1 MVGFLRD
8 PTVDKEHNQQP
19 SELKKSDDPLPVD
32 LSVCELDEFSL
43 SFADSLLDFDCLGDW
58 IEEIPVMD
66 MAGSNPEPEKV
77 GSVKVMEVEAG
88 EGCLGVKKDES
99 CIETGLGGGFQ
110 ELGDLN
116 ASIDGKP
123 FFEMVGLDPGLE
135 KVDSVKMEV
144 KDVEGC
150 VGMEKDGSFR
160 ETGLADGF
168 RKVGDLSSSIEEGIG
183 NFSLDRGSEE
193 NGRKG
198 LGISVANSL
207 KSVEAVS
214 VIENGVGPKLIV
226 DDDGE
231 CKRGETVGINE
242 GGGNSGEM
250 VTGNGDGAK
259 SDEIKSD
266 GEESDSTSVSS
277 SASSSSS
284 SSGSEE
290 EEEKDEDDEEEEEE
304 GKEKEELEGEIDM
317 EEGEIRDPELEQ
329 MVGLSDDEDDTVTKG
344 PIRSKNELQVLPPV
358 PPVNVTLQPHHQTQP
373 LGVILSII
381 GTQVIVEGIEKHNP
395 LSDGSILWIT
405 ESRSPLG
412 MVDEIFGPVKNPYYM
427 IRYNSESDIP
437 SGIQQGT
444 PISFVPEFA
453 NHVLNDC
460 NIYKK
465 GYDASGENDEEVT
478 DEAEFSDDEKEA
490 EYKRMLKMS
499 KRGTNGP
506 NLGNKK
512 KERKKFNNHGGT
524 RQQNS
529 QPSTPQSVEGSQQP
543 PINQNQQLMF
553 NNQIQQF
560 THDHGNS
567 SRSFGTS
574 QGFAGNP
581 GLVPPFQA
589 PGFIPPSSRVWTNG
603 MPFEQ
608 QSMGFPFGVPT
619 NGMPWLQQNQQQQ
632 QSYQMAFPNGMPF
645 QQQFNPGQMLPPN
658 VGAQSNFGPGPG
670 FAPWPGCVGQ
680 SGLNQALGMG
690 WQAQQSPM
698 SMNVGEQ
705 PRPHIPMNT
714 EVPRD
719 FNQGVNR
726 GRGRKPFQRAGGRF
740 GGGRGQRQSK

>member
-1 MVGFLRD
+1 MITSHISLNYMMVLF
-8 PTVDKEHNQQP
+8 
-19 SELKKSDDPLPVD
+19 
-32 LSVCELDEFSL
+32 
-43 SFADSLLDFDCLGDW
+43 
-58 IEEIPVMD
+58 
-66 MAGSNPEPEKV
+66 
-77 GSVKVMEVEAG
+77 
-88 EGCLGVKKDES
+88 
-99 CIETGLGGGFQ
+99 
-110 ELGDLN
+110 
-116 ASIDGKP
+116 
-123 FFEMVGLDPGLE
+123 
-135 KVDSVKMEV
+135 
-144 KDVEGC
+144 
-150 VGMEKDGSFR
+150 
-160 ETGLADGF
+160 
-168 RKVGDLSSSIEEGIG
+168 
-183 NFSLDRGSEE
+183 
-193 NGRKG
+193 
-198 LGISVANSL
+198 
-207 KSVEAVS
+207 
-214 VIENGVGPKLIV
+214 IV
-226 DDDGE
+226 
-231 CKRGETVGINE
+231 
-242 GGGNSGEM
+242 
-250 VTGNGDGAK
+250 
-259 SDEIKSD
+259 
-266 GEESDSTSVSS
+266 
-277 SASSSSS
+277 
-284 SSGSEE
+284 
-290 EEEKDEDDEEEEEE
+290 
-304 GKEKEELEGEIDM
+304 
-317 EEGEIRDPELEQ
+317 Q
-329 MVGLSDDEDDTVTKG
+329 
-344 PIRSKNELQVLPPV
+344 
-358 PPVNVTLQPHHQTQP
+358 
-373 LGVILSII
+373 II

-512 KERKKFNNHGGT
+512 KERKKFNNRGGT
-524 RQQNS
+524 QQQNS

-567 SRSFGTS
+567 SRSFGTG

-619 NGMPWLQQNQQQQ
+619 NGMPWLQQNQQLQ

-670 FAPWPGCVGQ
+670 FAPWPGCLGQ

-726 GRGRKPFQRAGGRF
+726 GRGRKPFHRASGRF

>member
-8 PTVDKEHNQQP
+8 PTVDKELNQQP

-88 EGCLGVKKDES
+88 EGCLGMEKDGS

-116 ASIDGKP
+116 ASTDGKP

-183 NFSLDRGSEE
+183 NFSLDGGSEE

-198 LGISVANSL
+198 LGISVANSS

-250 VTGNGDGAK
+250 VTGNGDAAK

-290 EEEKDEDDEEEEEE
+290 EEEGEEEEKDEDDEEEE
-304 GKEKEELEGEIDM
+304 GKEKEEELEGEIDM
-317 EEGEIRDPELEQ
+317 EEGEIRDLELEQ
-329 MVGLSDDEDDTVTKG
+329 MVGLSDDEDEDDTVTKG
-344 PIRSKNELQVLPPV
+344 PIRSKNELQV
-358 PPVNVTLQPHHQTQP
+358 
-373 LGVILSII
+373 
-381 GTQVIVEGIEKHNP
+381 
-395 LSDGSILWIT
+395 SDG
-405 ESRSPLG
+405 
-412 MVDEIFGPVKNPYYM
+412 
-427 IRYNSESDIP
+427 
-437 SGIQQGT
+437 
-444 PISFVPEFA
+444 
-453 NHVLNDC
+453 
-460 NIYKK
+460 
-465 GYDASGENDEEVT
+465 
-478 DEAEFSDDEKEA
+478 
-490 EYKRMLKMS
+490 
-499 KRGTNGP
+499 
-506 NLGNKK
+506 
-512 KERKKFNNHGGT
+512 
-524 RQQNS
+524 
-529 QPSTPQSVEGSQQP
+529 
-543 PINQNQQLMF
+543 
-553 NNQIQQF
+553 
-560 THDHGNS
+560 
-567 SRSFGTS
+567 
-574 QGFAGNP
+574 
-581 GLVPPFQA
+581 
-589 PGFIPPSSRVWTNG
+589 PSSITLLCLIG
-603 MPFEQ
+603 
-608 QSMGFPFGVPT
+608 
-619 NGMPWLQQNQQQQ
+619 
-632 QSYQMAFPNGMPF
+632 
-645 QQQFNPGQMLPPN
+645 
-658 VGAQSNFGPGPG
+658 
-670 FAPWPGCVGQ
+670 
-680 SGLNQALGMG
+680 
-690 WQAQQSPM
+690 
-698 SMNVGEQ
+698 
-705 PRPHIPMNT
+705 
-714 EVPRD
+714 
-719 FNQGVNR
+719 
-726 GRGRKPFQRAGGRF
+726 
-740 GGGRGQRQSK
+740 